1 MKKNDKW
8 VYIVPAIKQFGLEVE
23 DMMVRTSFTGGHRP
37 GVSDDDGMDQGGGHG
52 VGDVEEDEG
61 D

>member
-1 MKKNDKW
+1 M
-8 VYIVPAIKQFGLEVE
+8 LR
-23 DMMVRTSFTGGHRP
+23 RTSFTGGHEA
-37 GVSDDDGMDQGGGHG
+37 GVSSESGVDQVGGHS

>member
-1 MKKNDKW
+1 MKKNEKW
-8 VYIVPAIKQFGLEVE
+8 VYIVPAIKLFGLEVQ
-23 DMMVRTSFTGGHRP
+23 DMMVRTSFTGDHRD
-37 GVSDDDGMDQGGGHG
+37 GLSDDVGVDQGGGHG

>member
-1 MKKNDKW
+1 MKKNEKW
-8 VYIVPAIKQFGLEVE
+8 VYIVLEVE

>member
-1 MKKNDKW
+1 MNKSEKW
-8 VYIVPAIKQFGLEVE
+8 VYIIPTVTFFRLEVE
-23 DMMVRTSFTGGHRP
+23 EMMLRTSFTGGHEA
-37 GVSDDDGMDQGGGHG
+37 GVSADSGVDQGGGHS